1 MKGCCPGK
9 GRIGEGNALKK
20 LLKVFYAISFVV
32 LCSLTAPEISYAGT
46 LLSSNNLGTQT
57 LGPYESFTFNAGSG
71 SYIYGFSLTTCNG
84 SYALYVGTQAGQGW
98 SVYEGSLGASGFNG
112 GGYITFSTLG
122 STHDLQNLLV
132 YTATDVADTA
142 TVIQA
147 RDAASAANVMA
158 GQARASAD
166 AARDYAAEARN
177 EILYGTYNGGKSLGL
192 TYDRANE
199 SSLRTWDTLT
209 SKSAAT
215 LAREA
220 RDNAGAANIKLNTL
234 ETAIAN
240 INTGIATD
248 VSTPTVKIKTL
259 SGAAATSGSSIRAVV
274 DVSDNQSKTFI
285 YSLDNVTYIPLPG
298 NGLINLP
305 VINAGP
311 NLIAMWVKDEGGNA
325 SKVSIVIRRL

>member
-1 MKGCCPGK
+1 M
-9 GRIGEGNALKK
+9 KK
-20 LLKVFYAISFVV
+20 LLKVFYAISLVL

-46 LLSSNNLGTQT
+46 LVSSNNLGTRT

-71 SYIYGFSLTTCNG
+71 SYIYGFSLTTCYG

-98 SVYEGSLGASGFNG
+98 SVYEGSLSASGFNG
-112 GGYITFSTLG
+112 GGYITFSTSR
-122 STHDLQNLLV
+122 STHDLQNLIV

-147 RDAASAANVMA
+147 RDAASAANA
-158 GQARASAD
+158 TASQAKASAD

-177 EILYGTYNGGKSLGL
+177 EIRYGTYNGGKSLGL

-199 SSLRTWDTLT
+199 SSLRTWDALT

-220 RDNAGAANIKLNTL
+220 RDNASAANIKIDSLKT
-234 ETAIAN
+234 EI
-240 INTGIATD
+240 IKIQTGIATD
-248 VSTPTVKIKTL
+248 VSPPTVKIKTL
-259 SGAAATSGSSIRAVV
+259 SGAAATSGSSIRVVV
-274 DVSDNQSKTFI
+274 DVSDNQSTVFA
-285 YSLDNVTYIPLPG
+285 YSLDNVTYIPLLG
-298 NGLINLP
+298 NGLIDLP
-305 VINAGP
+305 VINAGS
-311 NLIAMWVKDEGGNA
+311 NLIAVWVKDEGGNA